1 MHTTN
6 SISKMRWKWHTTGEK
21 VSWLI
26 CYFSVIFAIWKKI
39 TVKWLLHTY
48 EQKAKKWKVNSLNHQ
63 NTGVIFAV
71 NSIRTYMYRM
81 SVTTLTMC
89 SSYFSSVHT
98 LTVFHYP
105 CTNSYGLNVIVL
117 PRWKESILVNNNK
130 SCYNLKRAV
139 WWPQCLSA
147 HWFHLNFIWQ
157 VITLFAISFSEM
169 MW

>member
-1 MHTTN
+1 MGRQYSWVARVSVKAMYWIYWNTKYT
-6 SISKMRWKWHTTGEK
+6 WTGH
-21 VSWLI
+21 VAYSFN
-26 CYFSVIFAIWKKI
+26 Y
-39 TVKWLLHTY
+39 
-48 EQKAKKWKVNSLNHQ
+48 SLNHQ
-63 NTGVIFAV
+63 NTGIILAV

-89 SSYFSSVHT
+89 SSYFSSAHT

-117 PRWKESILVNNNK
+117 TRWKESILVNNNK
-130 SCYNLKRAV
+130 SCYNLNRAV